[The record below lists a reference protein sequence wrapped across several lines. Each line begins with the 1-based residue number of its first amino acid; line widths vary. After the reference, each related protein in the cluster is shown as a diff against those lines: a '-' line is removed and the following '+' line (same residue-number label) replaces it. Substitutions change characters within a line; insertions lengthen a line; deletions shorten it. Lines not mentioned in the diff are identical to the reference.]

1 MLIIQLQ
8 YGIYIYIK
16 YIFIFFFLLFISFY
30 LLFIFNRD
38 CNAGISQYQIAE
50 KPAGTPLRWL
60 TDDVQMSL
68 HYSEKVQK
76 LYSGSTEG
84 KLYIWDINDRE
95 EIGQL
100 KCGNKPAHQDMVMDI
115 KFIDSLDNILTCS
128 MDKTIGLWDV
138 YTGHRRQLYTG
149 HTKGVL
155 SVDYID
161 TLQIVVSAG
170 FDHDIYLWGPFTGQ
184 LVKRYIYFTF
194 FFSLS
199 FFSLYFSL
207 FIV

>member
-1 MLIIQLQ
+1 
-8 YGIYIYIK
+8 
-16 YIFIFFFLLFISFY
+16 
-30 LLFIFNRD
+30 
-38 CNAGISQYQIAE
+38 
-50 KPAGTPLRWL
+50 
-60 TDDVQMSL
+60 MSL

-100 KCGNKPAHQDMVMDI
+100 KHHNKSAHQDMVMDI

-138 YTGHRRQLYTG
+138 YTGHRRQLYSG

-155 SVDYID
+155 SVDYMD

-184 LVKRYIYFTF
+184 LVKRYVLLLLIIILFLSF
-194 FFSLS
+194 FLLFFS
-199 FFSLYFSL
+199 FFSLLFLSFHSL
-207 FIV
+207 FSFLILFFI